1 MEHHENREQHELIT
15 DLVHAIA
22 ALEEEREAFHRERAE
37 IALTVVNLERH
48 AQAMSVEVERLKS
61 RLAGITPQGRDPR

>member
-1 MEHHENREQHELIT
+1 MDRHHENSEQHELIT

-37 IALTVVNLERH
+37 IALGVVNLERH
-48 AQAMSVEVERLKS
+48 AQAMSIEVERLKT
-61 RLAGITPQGRDPR
+61 RLAGITPTGRDA